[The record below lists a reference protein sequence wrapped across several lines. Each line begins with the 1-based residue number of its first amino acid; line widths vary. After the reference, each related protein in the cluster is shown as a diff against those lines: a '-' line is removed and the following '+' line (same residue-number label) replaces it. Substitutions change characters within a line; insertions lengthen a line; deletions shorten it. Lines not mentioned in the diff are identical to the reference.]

1 MKKLNKLS
9 LPLVVGSL
17 LFTQSYAL
25 PSGGKF
31 THGTSGSININDK
44 VMDIAGKG
52 QNSVIQWGGG
62 FNIANGETV
71 NFKGNGYNYL
81 NIVYGSK
88 SSHIDGKLEGGTNN
102 IFLINP
108 NGIVV
113 GKGGSINANRVFLSA
128 SSIGDKEMKEFASSG
143 TVSPVIKPN
152 TKGNIINL
160 GHIGTKN
167 GDIILVANYV
177 TNFKG
182 SDSSTLGSFSIEAQK
197 GYYFTPYTNI
207 TYDSWRRA

>member
-9 LPLVVGSL
+9 LSLVVGSL

-31 THGTSGSININDK
+31 THETSGTININDK
-44 VMDIAGKG
+44 VMNIAGKG

-71 NFKGNGYNYL
+71 NFNGSGKNYL
-81 NIVYGSK
+81 NIAYGSK
-88 SSHIDGKLEGGTNN
+88 SSHIDGKLEGGSNN

-113 GKGGSINANRVFLSA
+113 GK
-128 SSIGDKEMKEFASSG
+128 
-143 TVSPVIKPN
+143 
-152 TKGNIINL
+152 
-160 GHIGTKN
+160 
-167 GDIILVANYV
+167 
-177 TNFKG
+177 
-182 SDSSTLGSFSIEAQK
+182 
-197 GYYFTPYTNI
+197 
-207 TYDSWRRA
+207 

>member
-9 LPLVVGSL
+9 LSLVVGSL

-31 THGTSGSININDK
+31 THGTSGTININDK
-44 VMDIAGKG
+44 VMDITGNK

-62 FNIANGETV
+62 FNIDKGETV
-71 NFKGNGYNYL
+71 NFQGSGYNYL

-88 SSHIDGKLEGGTNN
+88 SSHIDGTLNGGSNN

-113 GKGGSINANRVFLSA
+113 GKGGSISANRVFLSA
-128 SSIGDKEMKEFASSG
+128 SSIGDGEMKEFA
-143 TVSPVIKPN
+143 
-152 TKGNIINL
+152 
-160 GHIGTKN
+160 
-167 GDIILVANYV
+167 
-177 TNFKG
+177 
-182 SDSSTLGSFSIEAQK
+182 
-197 GYYFTPYTNI
+197 
-207 TYDSWRRA
+207 

>member
-9 LPLVVGSL
+9 LSLVVGSL

-31 THGTSGSININDK
+31 THGTSGTININDK
-44 VMDIAGKG
+44 VMDITGNK

-62 FNIANGETV
+62 FNIDKGETV
-71 NFKGNGYNYL
+71 NFQGSGYNYL

-88 SSHIDGKLEGGTNN
+88 SSHIDGTLNGGSNN

-113 GKGGSINANRVFLSA
+113 GKGGSISANRVFLSA
-128 SSIGDKEMKEFASSG
+128 SSIGD
-143 TVSPVIKPN
+143 
-152 TKGNIINL
+152 
-160 GHIGTKN
+160 
-167 GDIILVANYV
+167 
-177 TNFKG
+177 
-182 SDSSTLGSFSIEAQK
+182 
-197 GYYFTPYTNI
+197 
-207 TYDSWRRA
+207 